1 MYSGGH
7 FRGKLQHHRI
17 RTLPRGDVSREIYA
31 TPWKPCLLRTRDF
44 RCRVRIKQ
52 QDAVLVELGF
62 CKDYGFPA
70 AQTKSSSPFVRFG
83 KIPVEIAFVPEIELH
98 EVTIRRLT
106 LLEPKR
112 PENMDVF
119 FELREVVS
127 DGWWI

>member
-1 MYSGGH
+1 MV
-7 FRGKLQHHRI
+7 FQRR
-17 RTLPRGDVSREIYA
+17 P
-31 TPWKPCLLRTRDF
+31 
-44 RCRVRIKQ
+44 
-52 QDAVLVELGF
+52 
-62 CKDYGFPA
+62 
-70 AQTKSSSPFVRFG
+70 TKSSSPFVRFG
-83 KIPVEIAFVPEIELH
+83 KIPVEIAFVAEIELH